1 MKVGTFPTKL
11 YFEYE
16 AREKIATNKEKR
28 ELSSTSDVK
37 HEGKIRSGLAR
48 VIIPRRAGYGWRV
61 ITSGVYEEQR

>member
-37 HEGKIRSGLAR
+37 HEGKIRSRCELR
-48 VIIPRRAGYGWRV
+48 VIKYLPKSEDNG
-61 ITSGVYEEQR
+61 

>member
-1 MKVGTFPTKL
+1 MIIGLIIVMKVGTFPTKL

-16 AREKIATNKEKR
+16 AREKITTNKEKR

-37 HEGKIRSGLAR
+37 HEGKIRSELA
-48 VIIPRRAGYGWRV
+48 RV